1 VPAAVI
7 SGAVLLFALV
17 APSARADWVSDFY
30 SSAGAGV
37 NVTYGQAV
45 HSRNMS
51 GYSGGSISWRVPQ
64 KNLQPFAVTPPSFK
78 AGCNGIDFFTGAF
91 SFPNAEQFV
100 QALRNFG
107 QAALGSL
114 FMSALKWISPVI
126 ASTVEFITDLVNK
139 VNQFSIDGCRAG
151 TTLGTKL
158 GDSVFGAISQGAAS
172 GNAQGAESDY
182 VASLRAVQENF
193 DKGIQW
199 WNKTVYGATNP
210 GALNRTQ
217 VFGKEAHPA
226 SVNFIWYALNHSDRT
241 ANLSREN
248 KEVIMS
254 LVGTF
259 IRRPKNDSSGDMAPG
274 KAESL
279 LGVTTYKQVLGTDR
293 SQAGLY
299 TCANY
304 GNYDAEKFCLSVTA
318 NYATHD
324 GFIKKYG
331 DLYEKLRA
339 AVAAKSAPTLNAA
352 EKDLLRMTSV
362 PLWRIAAMQGTPGV
376 AAAVAAGQKD
386 SLIYYAALD
395 ATMGTVNYFLT
406 DLQKALDGSTAE
418 LVEAGVDDQFK
429 VQDLKGRIVRIRQE
443 MQDELGSYVAANG
456 NPLDKIE
463 MVNHAERA
471 MYASLSSHLAANWAF
486 SGGLR

>member
-1 VPAAVI
+1 MVSEGVLIFMLASLPAN
-7 SGAVLLFALV
+7 
-17 APSARADWVSDFY
+17 ADWVSDFY
-30 SSAGAGV
+30 SSAGAGM
-37 NVTYGQAV
+37 NITHGQAV

-64 KNLQPFAVTPPSFK
+64 KNLQLFAVTPPSFK

-158 GDSVFGAISQGAAS
+158 GDSIFGAISKGAAA

-182 VASLRAVQENF
+182 VASLRAVQDSF
-193 DKGIQW
+193 DKGLQW
-199 WNKTVYGATNP
+199 WNKTVYGTTNP
-210 GALNRTQ
+210 GALNRAQ

-226 SVNFIWYALNHSDRT
+226 SVNFVWYALNHSDRT
-241 ANLSREN
+241 TNLSRET

-259 IRRPKNDSSGDMAPG
+259 IRRPKDDSDGDTTPG

-279 LGVTTYKQVLGTDR
+279 LGVTTYKQVLGVDP

-299 TCANY
+299 TCQNY

-318 NYATHD
+318 SYAAHD

-331 DLYEKLRA
+331 NLYEKLRT
-339 AVAAKSAPTLNAA
+339 AVSTRGAPTLSAS

-386 SLIYYAALD
+386 SLVYYAALD
-395 ATMGTVNYFLT
+395 ATMGTLNYFLT

-418 LVEAGVDDQFK
+418 LAEAGMDDQFK
-429 VQDLKGRIVRIRQE
+429 VRDLKERIVRIRRE
-443 MQDELGSYVAANG
+443 MQDELSSYVAANG
-456 NPLDKIE
+456 NPLEKIE
-463 MVNHAERA
+463 MLNHAERA
-471 MYASLSSHLAANWAF
+471 MYASLSSHMAANWMF